1 MSIKAYTELIKNA
14 KGLEYRRGYE
24 ALKAYISS
32 IDDVKFQNDLYEVE
46 DVETLKYLFAVGLS
60 AYRQK
65 LVAERWAVLLQR

>member
-1 MSIKAYTELIKNA
+1 MSIKMYTDLIKGA
-14 KGLEYRRGYE
+14 KGMEYRRGYE

-46 DVETLKYLFAVGLS
+46 DIEALKYLFAIGLS

-65 LVAERWAVLLQR
+65 LVTERWAVLLQR